1 MIRSVLLG
9 GIALAALIMG
19 AAALRHSA
27 RHRAARMAFFLVCLC
42 LAVWSVALEVFLLVP
57 TVSEMDGASRWFYGA
72 AAVFSPATALFMAYT
87 FGRQRPE
94 RRWFVGV
101 TAVLTLL
108 LVGYIIAAPEFI
120 ISRYS
125 GSATAELT
133 VRHDNYMLFSAFFCA
148 YFLAAIGVGARAW
161 RRATG
166 IKRKQVATYIVGLVL
181 ASLPGFMTNL
191 WLPATGNYSLIWVG
205 PVGVVG
211 FLAPV
216 MYGMVRYRMMDMRL
230 ATARTV
236 AYLLFAI
243 SMAVAYFIAVAVITI
258 IAVASQQAAVPTV
271 SLLNIVLAVIIA
283 LAFQPAKR
291 FFDAIAD
298 RLFYSQSPRQDDFSR
313 EVGRILSRGRDLRL
327 LLRRAGSYIGQSLHA
342 ERVSFYI
349 AGRGIF
355 GPRRRR
361 VAVEDDIKQILTYY
375 HRHYTFPEAVCA
387 HQITDPSLQRLFALH
402 RTAMAIP
409 LVQHSRDI
417 GILFI
422 GEHKSRGFS
431 ARDIRMVE
439 AIASELSAA
448 VANALAIDEVQR
460 LNETLQQKVDAAT
473 KELRASNRQLL
484 RLDEA
489 KNEFISMAS
498 HQLRTPLTSIK
509 GYLDMVLEGD
519 LGRITPTQ
527 RTVLKEAFSSSERM
541 VRLINDFLNVSRLQT
556 GKFVIDRRPA
566 NLATIIKEE
575 VALIEVVAKQ
585 RNIAI
590 ELTIEGDMPPLL
602 LDEEKIRQV
611 AMNFMDNAV
620 YYSHPDTVIT
630 VRLAR
635 EKNEVIFT
643 VKDTGIGVPKAEQA
657 DLFGKFFRA
666 TNARKRRPDGTGVG
680 LFLARKVILSHE
692 GEIIFTSEEG
702 KGSTFGFRLP
712 L

>member
-1 MIRSVLLG
+1 
-9 GIALAALIMG
+9 MG
-19 AAALRHSA
+19 VAALRHSS
-27 RHRAARMAFFLVCLC
+27 RHRAARLVFFVMCCC
-42 LAVWSVALEVFLLVP
+42 LAVWSVSLETFLLMQ
-57 TVSEMDGASRWFYGA
+57 TVVELDNVSRWFYGA
-72 AAVFSPATALFMAYT
+72 AALFSPATAAFMAYT
-87 FGRQRPE
+87 FGRDRPE
-94 RRWFVGV
+94 RRWFVKI
-101 TAVLTLL
+101 TAVLT
-108 LVGYIIAAPEFI
+108 VAMIGYIAAAPEFI
-120 ISRYS
+120 IAQH
-125 GSATAELT
+125 SAPQVAAITI
-133 VRHDNYMLFSAFFCA
+133 RHDHYLAFSVFFCA
-148 YFLAAIGVGARAW
+148 YFIAAIGIGVRAW
-161 RRATG
+161 RRAAG
-166 IKRKQVATYIVGLVL
+166 IQRKQVATYVAGLVL
-181 ASLPGFMTNL
+181 ASLPGFMVDL
-191 WLPATGNYSLIWVG
+191 WLPALGNYSLIWIG
-205 PVGVVG
+205 PVGIMA

-216 MYGMVRYRMMDMRL
+216 AYGMVRYRMMDMRL

-236 AYLLFAI
+236 AYVLLAI
-243 SMAVAYFIAVAVITI
+243 SMTVVYLAAVAVVTL
-258 IAVASQQAAVPTV
+258 VLTASPQAATLVV
-271 SLLNIVLAVIIA
+271 SPLNIVLVVIVA
-283 LAFQPAKR
+283 LAFQPVKR
-291 FFDAIAD
+291 FFDKATD
-298 RLFYSQSPRQDDFSR
+298 RLFYFQSPRLDDFTR
-313 EVGRILSRGRDLRL
+313 GIGQILSRNSDLRL
-327 LLRRAGSYIGQSLHA
+327 LLRRAGAYIGRSLHA

-349 AGRGIF
+349 AGQGIF
-355 GPRRRR
+355 GTRRRR
-361 VAVEDDIKQILTYY
+361 AVVDEDIQRILSYY
-375 HRHYTFPEAVCA
+375 RKHYTFPEALCVRR
-387 HQITDPSLQRLFALH
+387 ITDPALRQLFVLH

-409 LVQHSRDI
+409 LVRHGHAI
-417 GILFI
+417 GLLFV

-439 AIASELSAA
+439 AVVGELSAA
-448 VANALAIDEVQR
+448 VANALAIDEVRR
-460 LNETLQQKVDAAT
+460 LNETLQQKVDDAT
-473 KELRASNRQLL
+473 KELRASNQQLL

-566 NLATIIKEE
+566 DLAAIVKEE

-585 RNIAI
+585 RNI
-590 ELTIEGDMPPLL
+590 TIDYNVHGNIPSLL

-611 AMNFMDNAV
+611 VMNFMDNAV

-630 VRLAR
+630 VRLTA
-635 EKNEVIFT
+635 EKGAIHFT
-643 VKDTGIGVPKAEQA
+643 VKDTGIGVPKTEQA

-692 GEIIFTSEEG
+692 GEILFSSEEG

>member
-1 MIRSVLLG
+1 MAIILTLISAVYLLLLARLALSHGIHSRTHVALAGSLLMLVIWVLAVFGLQFEFAQQVIYARMVFQIGLLTVVALLWLIVQVTARDRVRLLVRRLNILMIAASCICWTPWVIEALERRGGVPLPVYGPLIWIYVAMIAVCITAIIVLLVRG
-9 GIALAALIMG
+9 ASAGSAQYRMQVRTIGASLLAATGIALATNLI
-19 AAALRHSA
+19 L
-27 RHRAARMAFFLVCLC
+27 
-42 LAVWSVALEVFLLVP
+42 P
-57 TVSEMDGASRWFYGA
+57 
-72 AAVFSPATALFMAYT
+72 ALFNDAT
-87 FGRQRPE
+87 I
-94 RRWFVGV
+94 
-101 TAVLTLL
+101 ALL
-108 LVGYIIAAPEFI
+108 LPVAA
-120 ISRYS
+120 
-125 GSATAELT
+125 
-133 VRHDNYMLFSAFFCA
+133 
-148 YFLAAIGVGARAW
+148 
-161 RRATG
+161 
-166 IKRKQVATYIVGLVL
+166 LVL
-181 ASLPGFMTNL
+181 A
-191 WLPATGNYSLIWVG
+191 TGLSYAIAKQ
-205 PVGVVG
+205 G
-211 FLAPV
+211 FLELKTVA
-216 MYGMVRYRMMDMRL
+216 VRSAAYTLSIGAL
-230 ATARTV
+230 ALIYFIL
-236 AYLLFAI
+236 AYLLSLVLIGSQASGTNAIHIILVLAIALLFQPIKHFFDWATDKLFYRHEYNRDHFFAELG
-243 SMAVAYFIAVAVITI
+243 
-258 IAVASQQAAVPTV
+258 
-271 SLLNIVLAVIIA
+271 SLLAHTTDM
-283 LAFQPAKR
+283 Q
-291 FFDAIAD
+291 
-298 RLFYSQSPRQDDFSR
+298 
-313 EVGRILSRGRDLRL
+313 L
-327 LLRRAGSYIGQSLHA
+327 LLRRTSRFF
-342 ERVSFYI
+342 ERVFKADRALLI
-349 AGRGIF
+349 ARHSKRSHLLSG
-355 GPRRRR
+355 RR
-361 VAVEDDIKQILTYY
+361 VAVSAIPQADIDIMLSLAGRAYGYNHVILQETVNDQSLADIMRV
-375 HRHYTFPEAVCA
+375 HNIALIMPLALKKEAIGCLLMGEHEGRGYTKRDLSLIESASGELVIA
-387 HQITDPSLQRLFALH
+387 LNNARSIEVVQELNRSLQ
-402 RTAMAIP
+402 
-409 LVQHSRDI
+409 
-417 GILFI
+417 
-422 GEHKSRGFS
+422 
-431 ARDIRMVE
+431 
-439 AIASELSAA
+439 
-448 VANALAIDEVQR
+448 QR
-460 LNETLQQKVDAAT
+460 IDAAT

-590 ELTIEGDMPPLL
+590 ELTVEGDMPPLL

-635 EKNEVIFT
+635 EKNEVVFT